1 MVILIS
7 LTILSLITG
16 NDLFS
21 YTNSYDT
28 TISQTLNGTVSD
40 LDVNLS
46 GSFNLSS
53 LQDAILWIS
62 VCGGIAVGA
71 GVTILA
77 SGLNETAS
85 HWLVYMIFFIAIWTV
100 FSGLSFPLISSIPV
114 FGSIFYIG
122 LTIIYG
128 ISSILWIGGKD

>member
-1 MVILIS
+1 M
-7 LTILSLITG
+7 ITG

-21 YTNSYDT
+21 YTSSYVET
-28 TISQTLNGTVSD
+28 LSQTVNGTTSEYD
-40 LDVNLS
+40 IDIS
-46 GSFNLSS
+46 GSFNLGS

-71 GVTILA
+71 GITILA

-100 FSGLSFPLISSIPV
+100 FSGLSFPLIMSIPV
-114 FGSIFYIG
+114 FGSVFYIG
-122 LTIIYG
+122 LTIVYG
-128 ISSILWIGGKD
+128 ISAILWIGGK